1 MNNSN
6 SLVKRLLAAAAAG
19 TLLFAVPMSGC
30 NFGDKD
36 KEKEN
41 SKASTASGDAS
52 ADEKTDNGVVA
63 KSPHYSIPFSVFEY
77 LYNYNYT
84 TFVSTYGS
92 SMLDGSKGLD
102 EQYYDETNKITW
114 HDYFLQSTQDYITYI
129 MCFGEGG
136 LDNGMAL
143 TDAEKKEVEEG
154 FASLEETA
162 KESSQTLDEYIK
174 SVYGDKVTKADIENV
189 QSISKVGL
197 KYGNKL
203 HDGYKFTDKEYEDK
217 FAEKKTSYQVADYY
231 QYTFSFA
238 ETSEDGTST
247 TVDEKKKN
255 EMKENAAALANSKSG
270 KEFNDYLTKYLKA
283 NPSAVPV
290 SSTGTETSLTEDEFN
305 NNVNSYV
312 ESAFHSKA
320 AYDESSDMTKWL
332 FDASRKANETKVF
345 ENDND
350 YTVVLVSKPLYRDES
365 GTRNIRHILITT
377 ENIQTGENSGDTVD
391 DSKVKE
397 YADKVLEE
405 WKSKDSTQDRF
416 AELANKYIKD
426 PGSNTNGGLYSNVVE
441 GQMVPAF
448 NDWLFDKNRKPGD
461 TGIVKTDY
469 GYHIMYYVG
478 SGLKSWQINVD
489 TVLRD
494 EKLAEDYNNLKTKYP
509 VEFDTEAIKKAQVK
523 KTDEESSASGAA
535 NLAQQ

>member
-6 SLVKRLLAAAAAG
+6 SLVKRLMAAIAAG
-19 TLLFAVPMSGC
+19 TLLIAVPMSGC
-30 NFGDKD
+30 NSGNKENE
-36 KEKEN
+36 KEK
-41 SKASTASGDAS
+41 SSASTASKEAS
-52 ADEKTDNGVVA
+52 DEKKTDNDIVA
-63 KSPHYSIPFSVFEY
+63 KSPHYSIPFSVFDY

-92 SMLDGSKGLD
+92 SMLDDSKELD
-102 EQYYDETNKITW
+102 EQYYDESNKITW

-136 LDNGMAL
+136 LDNGMGL
-143 TDAEKKEVEEG
+143 TDEEKKEMADG
-154 FASLEETA
+154 FNSLEQTA
-162 KESSQTLDEYIK
+162 KENSQTLEEYIK
-174 SVYGDKVTKADIENV
+174 SVYGDNVTKEDIENV

-197 KYGNKL
+197 KYRNSL

-217 FAEKKTSYQVADYY
+217 FAESKTSYEVADYY
-231 QYTFSFA
+231 QYTFSFV
-238 ETSEDGTST
+238 ETSEDGSST

-255 EMKENAAALANSKSG
+255 TMKENANALANSKSG

-290 SSTGTETSLTEDEFN
+290 NSTGTESSLTEDEFN

-320 AYDESSDMTKWL
+320 AYNETTDMAKWI

-345 ENDND
+345 ENESD

-365 GTRNIRHILITT
+365 STRNVRHILIKE
-377 ENIQTGENSGDTVD
+377 ENLKTGENSGETVP
-391 DSKVKE
+391 DSKIKE
-397 YADKVLEE
+397 YAEKILDE
-405 WKSKDSTQDRF
+405 WKSKDSTEEKF
-416 AELANKYIKD
+416 GELANQYSQD
-426 PGSNTNGGLYSNVVE
+426 PGSNTKGGLYSNVPE

-448 NDWLFDKNRKPGD
+448 NDWMFDKNRKPGD

-478 SGLKSWQINVD
+478 AVLKSWQINVD
-489 TVLRD
+489 TALRD
-494 EKLAEDYNNLKTKYP
+494 QKLAEDYNNLKTKYP
-509 VEFDTEAIKKAQVK
+509 VEFDTEAIKKAKVRKQ
-523 KTDEESSASGAA
+523 DEESSSSSAA